1 MCIRD
6 SDQAQWVIFR
16 AAIAAVFAR
25 ADSERAERTAH
36 DRQAVEAAEGLC
48 AELEAVASANG
59 AADRSEVQR
68 IESAW
73 RALAPG
79 DAALRQRFQRARDAL
94 EALTAKLDKD
104 KRRAHFDAW
113 VAHYDLL
120 RRFETRQIDG
130 EALSAARAR
139 LAPLVIGADAFQAR
153 IEAVADGYAIAT
165 ADADDLRDC
174 VLVAEQLAGL
184 ESAGEDRQRRMDLQ
198 VEKLAARMRG
208 VQAPAAAAALEELMT
223 RWIELGLPGDGD
235 GEREARFKHAA
246 AAILD
251 TLG

>member
-1 MCIRD
+1 
-6 SDQAQWVIFR
+6 
-16 AAIAAVFAR
+16 
-25 ADSERAERTAH
+25 
-36 DRQAVEAAEGLC
+36 
-48 AELEAVASANG
+48 
-59 AADRSEVQR
+59 
-68 IESAW
+68 
-73 RALAPG
+73 
-79 DAALRQRFQRARDAL
+79 
-94 EALTAKLDKD
+94 D

-174 VLVAEQLAGL
+174 VLEAEQLAGL